1 MVMSPVD
8 LSFLYATKGDGPKQG
23 MEGGYDW
30 LAMASFWGQIDSIA
44 AARMSSRHLMN
55 LIN

>member
-1 MVMSPVD
+1 MVMSPKE
-8 LSFLYATKGDGPKQG
+8 LSFLYTMKGSGPKQG

-30 LAMASFWGQIDSIA
+30 LALAKFRGQIDSTA
-44 AARMSSRHLMN
+44 ATRMSGRHQIN